1 MNVRSMNEPEDCP
14 SMLLKL
20 TYPEDYPE
28 ASPLQIEYDDE
39 SDDYEAEDYSE
50 LDVVLKEV
58 VSVSSL
64 EMFLLKISFR
74 KNYHILKLTFLFS
87 VDGRKSRYCSY
98 ISCDFCGH

>member
-1 MNVRSMNEPEDCP
+1 MLFTVLEESPNYVISMNVRSMNEPEDCP

-28 ASPLQIEYDDE
+28 SSPLQIEYDDE

-58 VSVSSL
+58 VSV
-64 EMFLLKISFR
+64 FFSFR
-74 KNYHILKLTFLFS
+74 NVFITNI
-87 VDGRKSRYCSY
+87 V
-98 ISCDFCGH
+98 